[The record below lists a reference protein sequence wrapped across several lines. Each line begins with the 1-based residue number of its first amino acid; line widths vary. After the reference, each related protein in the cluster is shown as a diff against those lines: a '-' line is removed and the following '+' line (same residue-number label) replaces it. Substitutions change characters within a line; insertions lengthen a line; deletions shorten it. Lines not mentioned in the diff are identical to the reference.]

1 MQRNTRAAQSKQLRA
16 AGLAVG
22 IVVSRYNDD
31 ITEPML
37 EGALDVLHASGVKKG
52 NIRIMRVPGSF
63 EIPYGCRK
71 LLAKKKPD
79 AIIALGCIIKGETD
93 HDRYIASAVAHGIMQ
108 LTVES
113 GVPIAF
119 GVLTTNNLAQAR
131 ARSRGKTNKGAE
143 AALAAL
149 ESALLV

>member
-1 MQRNTRAAQSKQLRA
+1 MRRNGPAKAAKHRGA
-16 AGLAVG
+16 AGLTIG
-22 IVVSRYNDD
+22 IVVSRYNTD
-31 ITEPML
+31 ITEPL
-37 EGALDVLHASGVKKG
+37 LDGALEVLHAAGVKKG
-52 NIRIMRVPGSF
+52 DIRIVRVPGSF

-71 LLAKKKPD
+71 LLATKKPD

-119 GVLTTNNLAQAR
+119 GVLTTNTLAQAR
-131 ARSRGKTNKGAE
+131 VRSRGTSNKGAE
-143 AALAAL
+143 AATAAL
-149 ESALLV
+149 ECALLD